1 MQSIT
6 SSKLVIGAFNLIA
19 KIING
24 ITTVLEGM
32 GGLTK
37 PLFIIISGVL
47 ILRNLFDKIKNI
59 MQSFNT
65 DDRAAKEREMI
76 ILTQQHKKEAAE
88 LLLKQQALAE
98 EKGRGLKE
106 EEKKL
111 REEKKRLIEEK
122 KKIDEAIK
130 AEKARIEQEMEE
142 NSTHS
147 ALGMKEA
154 EFESSLPGLEA
165 ELASIN
171 AAIKEKDLERKA
183 VSESRK
189 AVEKEIKDLTDERKT
204 LLNDINEN
212 EEEYQAAVGDSV
224 SSVHALNSEYI
235 RRLELKRSLV
245 DAEIQLLE
253 ARKSE
258 ALAKGDLASAAGI
271 EKQLLSLAN
280 KRERLTKN
288 INKLEGKNKKLLEG
302 TASVYEKIGTVLSA
316 KIGMAI
322 DGIASKF
329 GVIGEL
335 VGGILKQM
343 VI

>member
-1 MQSIT
+1 LQSIT
-6 SSKLVIGAFNLIA
+6 SSKLIIGAFNLVA

-59 MQSFNT
+59 MLSFNT

-111 REEKKRLIEEK
+111 KEEKKKLVEEKKR
-122 KKIDEAIK
+122 IDEAIK
-130 AEKARIEQEMEE
+130 AEKARIEQEMKE
-142 NSTHS
+142 NP
-147 ALGMKEA
+147 GMKEA
-154 EFESSLPGLEA
+154 DFESSLPGLEA

-171 AAIKEKDLERKA
+171 AAIKEKELERKT

-212 EEEYQAAVGDSV
+212 EEEYQAAVGDSI
-224 SSVHALNSEYI
+224 SSAHALNSEYI
-235 RRLELKRSLV
+235 RRLELKRSLL

-288 INKLEGKNKKLLEG
+288 INKLEGRNKKLLEG
-302 TASVYEKIGTVLSA
+302 TASVYEKIGSILSA